1 MRLWYS
7 CGKEIQ
13 IACEWLETQWFF
25 IDSVLKK
32 LRQSLRNSGEGSG
45 EPEIFPVSHI
55 VLQISLRDA

>member
-25 IDSVLKK
+25 IDSVPLSCG
-32 LRQSLRNSGEGSG
+32 RTLRNSGEGSG
-45 EPEIFPVSHI
+45 EPKIFPVSHI